1 MWISDEQLI
10 ILRASI
16 SHVIL
21 GIYFYEKNY
30 LLFIQ
35 NSNWIEQPVF
45 FFLIFWLCHMA
56 CGILVPPPG
65 IKPAPPALETR
76 SLNHWTA
83 REVLNSLYLNG
94 RPCGEGLPEGW
105 ASACLIPENLFKSAA
120 IFEYILL
127 RAESCSSPDAGLWST
142 AGMKRQAGLTL
153 H

>member
-1 MWISDEQLI
+1 MNFRRTINYFKGKYLPCNTWD
-10 ILRASI
+10 ILLRK
-16 SHVIL
+16 
-21 GIYFYEKNY
+21 E
-30 LLFIQ
+30 LFVVYPKFKLDWTACI
-35 NSNWIEQPVF
+35 F

-65 IKPAPPALETR
+65 IEPAPPALETR